1 MKSSVKTRSYID
13 LTHLT
18 SFGKILCIRNT
29 SLKKKLGYYVVENI
43 DDPCNITTAVN
54 PKEYLEEF
62 ESKKMNKKR

>member
-18 SFGKILCIRNT
+18 CFGKIFCIRNT
-29 SLKKKLGYYVVENI
+29 SLKKKLGYYAVENI
-43 DDPCNITTAVN
+43 DDPCNITIAVN
-54 PKEYLEEF
+54 PKEYHEEF